1 MTAEAG
7 VIMPKRPSTCAGALQ
22 QVVAN
27 DPLAQR
33 LVSALEPTFGPI
45 VQYAAKTPFFSNII
59 TAVASSNDPVVSMP
73 YPSRYC
79 CAKVIKL
86 VQINIDSA
94 NHSQTLWAVLEMS
107 L

>member
-45 VQYAAKTPFFSNII
+45 VQYAARRRSLAT
-59 TAVASSNDPVVSMP
+59 SSQLWPQAM
-73 YPSRYC
+73 
-79 CAKVIKL
+79 
-86 VQINIDSA
+86 
-94 NHSQTLWAVLEMS
+94 TLW
-107 L
+107 